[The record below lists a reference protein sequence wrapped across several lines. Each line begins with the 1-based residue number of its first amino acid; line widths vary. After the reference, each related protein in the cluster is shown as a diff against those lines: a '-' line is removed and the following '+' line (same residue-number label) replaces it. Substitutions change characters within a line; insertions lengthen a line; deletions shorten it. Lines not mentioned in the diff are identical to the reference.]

1 MKPLNKVLF
10 FVLIFLFASLLL
22 SPIKPEKSFQKIF
35 PEKSLKKD
43 EILKREEDMY
53 FVEISKKTNK
63 KEKPIIKYERDERNP
78 RKLSEEENYIIVH
91 YGSDASYPNGYRTG
105 GYLYDAIIKIM
116 YNGNEYQSNSV
127 LNIAAGTYIEIYISS
142 TATNMGSYFS
152 YETISTYGETNCDKI
167 ISIDL
172 SHLKQS
178 IVKFVTNFLYKCN
191 GLQHLICLI

>member
-1 MKPLNKVLF
+1 MKPLNKMLF
-10 FVLIFLFASLLL
+10 FILIFLFPSLLL
-22 SPIKPEKSFQKIF
+22 SPIKPEIISKKSENNYFLQENQDKYENSFQKIF

-43 EILKREEDMY
+43 EIFKREKDRN
-53 FVEISKKTNK
+53 FVEISKKTEK
-63 KEKPIIKYERDERNP
+63 KQKPIIKYERDESDP

-127 LNIAAGTYIEIYISS
+127 LNIVAGTYIKIYISS

-152 YETISTYGETNCDKI
+152 YETI
-167 ISIDL
+167 
-172 SHLKQS
+172 
-178 IVKFVTNFLYKCN
+178 
-191 GLQHLICLI
+191 